1 MFVEQLLELRNVSK
15 KYNDQVVLHN
25 IHLSLKKGEVL
36 AILGKN
42 GSGKSTLTKIIS
54 GAVSADAGDIFVEGS
69 PVNLVSPA
77 DAIKLG
83 IRVIYQE
90 LQLFENL
97 TVAENILFG
106 HFPHAKSF
114 IFDWTM
120 LYERS
125 KELCEKYGY
134 PLNVKQKVKEL
145 GLGDRIF
152 VAILRALSQN
162 TKILVMDEP
171 TSALTE
177 AEIQLLFRAMRQI
190 KNEGIPIL
198 FITHKVDDIYQIA
211 DRVMI
216 VSDGK
221 ISQLQSWQAS
231 TRQDIIR
238 SMAGDNMKERYPKLA
253 VKKTEELLRVEGLGR
268 PGAIQNIS
276 FDLRRGEIVGIA
288 GLMGSGR
295 TSLATTIFG
304 ASGGY
309 TGSIWIKGQRVTIK
323 NPRDAVKNGIA
334 FVPEDRGLGII
345 PGMDVVSNTSIA
357 HLKGF
362 ENEKIRWLLDKPYEN
377 RRVAAFLKKLAI
389 KSFSYNQDVSQLS
402 GGNQQKLMMARW
414 LLPNSDIFLL
424 DEPTKG
430 IDVANKV
437 ELFNIMNELVRNGKG
452 IVFISSDFSEII
464 GMCDR
469 ILVMHNGSIVKELNR
484 LTATKEQILHYASDG
499 YNPEGE
505 CSPPEKRDAPF
516 L

>member
-1 MFVEQLLELRNVSK
+1 MVVEQVLELRNVSK
-15 KYNDQVVLHN
+15 TYNDQVVLHN

-36 AILGKN
+36 AVLGKN

-54 GAVSADAGDIFVEGS
+54 GAVSADTGDIFVDGT

-97 TVAENILFG
+97 SVAENILFG
-106 HFPHAKSF
+106 NFPRSKRF
-114 IFDWTM
+114 MIDWPM

-125 KELCEKYGY
+125 RELCEKYGY
-134 PLNVKQKVKEL
+134 PLNVKKKVKDL

-152 VAILRALSQN
+152 VAMLRALSQN

-177 AEIQLLFRAMRQI
+177 AEIQLLFRAMGQI
-190 KNEGIPIL
+190 KKESISIL
-198 FITHKVDDIYQIA
+198 FITHKIDDIYQIA

-221 ISQLQSWQAS
+221 VSHLDSLHAS
-231 TRQDIIR
+231 NRQDIIR

-253 VKKTEELLRVEGLGR
+253 VKKTEELLRVEGLSR
-268 PGAIQNIS
+268 PGAIHNIS
-276 FDLRRGEIVGIA
+276 FQLHRGEIVGIA

-295 TSLATTIFG
+295 TSLAATIFG
-304 ASGGY
+304 ANGGY
-309 TGSIWIKGQRVTIK
+309 SGSIWIKGRPVSIR
-323 NPRDAVKNGIA
+323 NPRDAVKHGMA
-334 FVPEDRGLGII
+334 FVPEDRSLGII
-345 PGMDVVSNTSIA
+345 PRFDVVSNTSIA
-357 HLKGF
+357 HLKGV
-362 ENEKIRWLLDKPYEN
+362 EHEKIRWLLDKPYEN
-377 RRVAAFLKKLAI
+377 RRVTAFLKKLAI
-389 KSFSYNQDVSQLS
+389 KSFSYKQDVSHLS

-430 IDVANKV
+430 IDVTNKV

-469 ILVMHNGSIVKELNR
+469 ILVMHNGSIIKELNR
-484 LTATKEQILHYASDG
+484 MTATKEQILHYASG
-499 YNPEGE
+499 GFYPGE
-505 CSPPEKRDAPF
+505 ESY
-516 L
+516 LS